1 MAEKGKC
8 KLTNNI
14 CIPHSG
20 TAKDLLFSDFPLL
33 ILPDFVVFLFSS
45 FIFSLSWCW
54 NMQSLLLSLPF
65 SEPCILVLSI
75 CRYWH
80 VWRAGLVH
88 WFLWKQI
95 LFLFFFWWLFVF
107 CMVSFQ
113 LDSFGGQ
120 ALTVRLHKRCCWTM
134 CWAGMKLPFQ
144 CQCSFKL
151 SYIVRLLFQI
161 IYVTK

>member
-75 CRYWH
+75 CQYWH
-80 VWRAGLVH
+80 VWRAGVVH

-95 LFLFFFWWLFVF
+95 LFLFFF
-107 CMVSFQ
+107 
-113 LDSFGGQ
+113 FGGCLFFAWLAFSWI
-120 ALTVRLHKRCCWTM
+120 ALVARLSPCGCINAAVEPCVGQGWNF
-134 CWAGMKLPFQ
+134 PFNV
-144 CQCSFKL
+144 SVAL
-151 SYIVRLLFQI
+151 NYLIS
-161 IYVTK
+161 